1 MTTTAEDI
9 ESRFA
14 DFQAHDQNAAP
25 MFLVD
30 EEIEPTILPDCSNLF
45 EGYPLDD
52 FAKNAIVGNLKLP
65 HSKAPEAFE
74 FLKKRTAGQVI
85 LTLEFGKNEENEHLH
100 FAINESKINNDSLKT
115 YIRKEYPELVN
126 NKIGGVKNYAAS
138 LCKSVFQVYYIFKEE
153 ISYFS
158 NIKTL
163 QDCKKQ
169 HMDYY
174 ASIYRTQKEVFSK
187 CPAGRFYQWLIQDN
201 YVAMQNIKKK
211 SSRNLL
217 VRSNI
222 RTDLIPLVTK
232 YALETD
238 NPNPGSPYFIKL
250 INYSHLRIDESS
262 FNDYMETKLI
272 RDMM

>member
-1 MTTTAEDI
+1 MTAIAEDI

-14 DFQAHDQNAAP
+14 DFQDYDENCAP
-25 MFLVD
+25 MFLQI
-30 EEIEPTILPDCSNLF
+30 EESESTILPDCSNIF

-85 LTLEFGKNEENEHLH
+85 LTLEFGKDDENEHLH
-100 FAINESKINNDSLKT
+100 FAIDEAKINNDSLKT

-126 NKIGGVKNYAAS
+126 NKKGGVKNYAAS
-138 LCKSVFQVYYIFKEE
+138 QCKSVFQVYYIFKEE

-158 NIKTL
+158 NIKFL
-163 QDCKKQ
+163 QQWKKQ
-169 HMDYY
+169 HMEYY
-174 ASIYRTQKEVFSK
+174 ASIYRSQKEAFSK

-201 YVAMQNIKKK
+201 YVDMENIKKK

-217 VRSNI
+217 MGSNI
-222 RTDLIPLVTK
+222 RTDMIHLVTK

-250 INYSHLRIDESS
+250 INYAHLRIDEVS
-262 FNDYMETKLI
+262 FNSYIENKLI